1 MSKLDNT
8 LFEQAKELVK
18 AMDKTVDD
26 NLPQN
31 IADIVKFHAKGAA
44 ISSLGSAWVPG
55 AGGAA
60 AALACA
66 GFVWTMYGKIG
77 SEIGLPISKNIL
89 KSLASGVATNIA
101 SYVLGMIALSTA
113 FSLLPGL
120 GNIGA
125 SVIMGGTSYALTL
138 TSGYIYLKI
147 MTQLF
152 RKGVDPTTLS
162 EQEFNDIA
170 RDISSDSDVKDVMK
184 SAKEEF
190 NAQKDKGQ
198 FNQF

>member
-60 AALACA
+60 AAIACA

-113 FSLLPGL
+113 FSFLPGL

-170 RDISSDSDVKDVMK
+170 RDMKSDSDVKDVMK

-190 NAQKDKGQ
+190 NSQKDKGQ
-198 FNQF
+198 FNQL